1 MRVSV
6 FGLGYVG
13 AVSVA
18 CLARDGHQV
27 IGVDVDAQKLR
38 LIESGRAPVVEDGI
52 QEVMESAVSSG
63 RLAVTNDGAAAIA
76 TSELSFVCV
85 GTPSRA
91 NGSQDTSIVLRVAE
105 QIGEALREKKDFHV
119 VVIRST
125 VPPGTV
131 AGEVREGLERA
142 SGKRCNID
150 FGLCFQPEF
159 LREGSSIKDYDNPPP
174 IRKGRGRP
182 VQST

>member
-1 MRVSV
+1 M
-6 FGLGYVG
+6 
-13 AVSVA
+13 A

-91 NGSQDTSIVLRVAE
+91 NGSQDTTVVLRVAE
-105 QIGEALREKKDFHV
+105 QIGEALLLAYEYAPTF
-119 VVIRST
+119 
-125 VPPGTV
+125 
-131 AGEVREGLERA
+131 
-142 SGKRCNID
+142 
-150 FGLCFQPEF
+150 
-159 LREGSSIKDYDNPPP
+159 
-174 IRKGRGRP
+174 RK
-182 VQST
+182 